1 MKNRV
6 LVGLAS
12 MLLLVS
18 SVGATAAE
26 RRVAL
31 VIGNNDYQ
39 SVPKLE
45 KAVNDAKAV
54 SHELGKIGFEVM
66 YLPNAGQKKM
76 NQAVNEFAQRI
87 AGGGIGVFFFA
98 GHGLQ
103 INNQNFLLP
112 VDIDMPKDPND
123 IDDQA
128 ISLVR
133 VQDKLADAKAKFS
146 LLVIDACRDNP
157 LPKKA
162 GRSLGGTRGLAQPA
176 SPTGQIVLFSAGANQ
191 QALDKLNDT
200 DSNPNG
206 LFTREFLPMITTPGV
221 SAADALK
228 KVRTSVTSK
237 ARSVGH
243 DQNPALY
250 DQTDGDFYFIA
261 GAPQQLAS
269 TGPGTGPAVSQ
280 SAIELEFWSS
290 IKNSNDPED
299 FKEYLARYPNG
310 QFASIAQRRVAAVSQ
325 PTTRRSTETPPPPPT
340 AAAPASE
347 GPSIASR
354 VEELGRMTYLKVSDL
369 RATKRDNLLRIQAEI
384 TNTSNENQQLYY
396 RFKWLDRD
404 GFSVWDDE
412 PWKPLVVYGNQKQQ
426 INVVAPTFKATDFRI
441 VLQSPNN
448 AANSGRADDR

>member
-1 MKNRV
+1 MKNRF
-6 LVGLAS
+6 LVGFAS
-12 MLLLVS
+12 VMLFF
-18 SVGATAAE
+18 SVAGAVAAE

-45 KAVNDAKAV
+45 KAVNDAQAV
-54 SHELGKIGFEVM
+54 GRELGKIGFEVI
-66 YLPNAGQKKM
+66 YLPNAGRKKM

-162 GRSLGGTRGLAQPA
+162 GRSLSGMPGLAQPS

-191 QALDKLNDT
+191 QALDKLSET

-206 LFTREFLPMITTPGV
+206 LFTREFLPMISTPGL

-269 TGPGTGPAVSQ
+269 AAPATGPAVSQ

-290 IKNSNDPED
+290 IKNSTDPED
-299 FKEYLARYPNG
+299 FKEYLGRYPSG

-325 PTTRRSTETPPPPPT
+325 PAARRSAEAPPPPPA

-354 VEELGRMTYLKVSDL
+354 VEELGKMTYLKVSDL
-369 RATKRDNLLRIQAEI
+369 RATKRDNLLRVQAEI
-384 TNTSNENQQLYY
+384 TNTSHENQQLYY

-426 INVVAPTFKATDFRI
+426 VSVVAPTFKAADFRI
-441 VLQSPNN
+441 ELQSPNN
-448 AANSGRADDR
+448 EASSGRAN

>member
-1 MKNRV
+1 MKNRA
-6 LVGLAS
+6 LACLATTLLIFS
-12 MLLLVS
+12 MA
-18 SVGATAAE
+18 GALAAE

-39 SVPKLE
+39 NVPKLE

-54 SHELGKIGFEVM
+54 SQALDKIGFEVM

-87 AGGGIGVFFFA
+87 SGGGIGVFFFA

-112 VDIDMPKDPND
+112 IDIDAPKGPND
-123 IDDQA
+123 VDDQA

-133 VQDKLADAKAKFS
+133 LQDKLADAKAKFS

-162 GRSLGGTRGLAQPA
+162 GRSLGGSLGLAQPA
-176 SPTGQIVLFSAGANQ
+176 SPNGQIVLFSAGANQ

-206 LFTREFLPMITTPGV
+206 LFTREFLPMISTPGV

-228 KVRTSVTSK
+228 KVRSSVTSK
-237 ARSVGH
+237 ARSIGH

-261 GAPQQLAS
+261 GAPKQLAS
-269 TGPGTGPAVSQ
+269 AGPAAGPTVSQ

-290 IKNSNDPED
+290 IKNSSDPED

-325 PTTRRSTETPPPPPT
+325 PGTRRSTEAAPSPAPAST
-340 AAAPASE
+340 APAPASE
-347 GPSIASR
+347 APSIASR
-354 VEELGRMTYLKVSDL
+354 IELMGPVNYLVVSDL

-384 TNTSNENQQLYY
+384 TNTSSDNQQLYY

-412 PWKPLVVYGNQKQQ
+412 PWKPLLVYGNQKQL
-426 INVVAPTFKATDFRI
+426 INVVSPSFKATDFRI
-441 VLQSPNN
+441 VLQSPN
-448 AANSGRADDR
+448 

>member
-1 MKNRV
+1 MINKV
-6 LVGLAS
+6 LVCLVTT
-12 MLLLVS
+12 LLVFS
-18 SVGATAAE
+18 MADAVAAE

-39 SVPKLE
+39 NVPKLE
-45 KAVNDAKAV
+45 KAVNDAQAV
-54 SHELGKIGFEVM
+54 SQALSKIGFEVM

-112 VDIDMPKDPND
+112 IDIDAPKGPND
-123 IDDQA
+123 VDDQA

-133 VQDKLADAKAKFS
+133 LQDKLADAKAKFS

-162 GRSLGGTRGLAQPA
+162 GRSLGGSLGLAQPA
-176 SPTGQIVLFSAGANQ
+176 SPNGQIVLFSAGANQ

-200 DSNPNG
+200 DGNPNG
-206 LFTREFLPMITTPGV
+206 LFTREFLPMISTPGI

-269 TGPGTGPAVSQ
+269 TAPAAGPTVSQ

-290 IKNSNDPED
+290 IKNSSDPED
-299 FKEYLARYPNG
+299 FKEYLTRYPNG

-325 PTTRRSTETPPPPPT
+325 PGTRRNTEAAPPPP
-340 AAAPASE
+340 AAAVPASE

-354 VEELGRMTYLKVSDL
+354 VELMGPLNYLVVSDL

-384 TNTSNENQQLYY
+384 TNTGTDNQQLYY

-412 PWKPLVVYGNQKQQ
+412 PWKPLLVYGNQKQL
-426 INVVAPTFKATDFRI
+426 INVVSPSFKATDFRI
-441 VLQSPNN
+441 VLQSPN
-448 AANSGRADDR
+448 

>member
-1 MKNRV
+1 MINRV
-6 LVGLAS
+6 LTCLATT
-12 MLLLVS
+12 LLVFS
-18 SVGATAAE
+18 MAGAVAAE

-39 SVPKLE
+39 NVPKLE

-54 SHELGKIGFEVM
+54 SQALNKIGFEVM

-112 VDIDMPKDPND
+112 IDIDAPKGPND
-123 IDDQA
+123 VDDQA

-133 VQDKLADAKAKFS
+133 LQDKLADAKAKFS

-162 GRSLGGTRGLAQPA
+162 GRSLGGSLGLAQPA
-176 SPTGQIVLFSAGANQ
+176 SPNGQIVLFSAGANQ

-206 LFTREFLPMITTPGV
+206 LFTREFLPMISTPGV

-228 KVRTSVTSK
+228 KVRTTVTSK

-269 TGPGTGPAVSQ
+269 TGPSTGPTVSQ

-325 PTTRRSTETPPPPPT
+325 PGSRRSTEAAPPPSPV
-340 AAAPASE
+340 AAAPATPANE

-354 VEELGRMTYLKVSDL
+354 IELMGPLNYLVVSDL

-384 TNTSNENQQLYY
+384 TNTSTDNQQLYY

-412 PWKPLVVYGNQKQQ
+412 PWKPLLVYGNQKQL
-426 INVVAPTFKATDFRI
+426 INVVSPTFKATDFRV
-441 VLQSPNN
+441 VLQSPN
-448 AANSGRADDR
+448 

>member
-1 MKNRV
+1 MINKALAC
-6 LVGLAS
+6 LVTT
-12 MLLLVS
+12 LLVFS
-18 SVGATAAE
+18 MAGAVAAE

-45 KAVNDAKAV
+45 KAVNDAQAV
-54 SHELGKIGFEVM
+54 SQALSKIGFEVM

-76 NQAVNEFAQRI
+76 NQAVNEFAQKI
-87 AGGGIGVFFFA
+87 AGGGVGIFFFA

-200 DSNPNG
+200 DGNPNG
-206 LFTREFLPMITTPGV
+206 LFTREFLPMISTPGV

-269 TGPGTGPAVSQ
+269 TGPAAGPTVSQ

-290 IKNSNDPED
+290 IKNSSDPED

-325 PTTRRSTETPPPPPT
+325 PGTRRNTEAAPPPPPA

-354 VEELGRMTYLKVSDL
+354 VELMGPLNYLVVSDL

-384 TNTSNENQQLYY
+384 TNTSNENQQLHY

-412 PWKPLVVYGNQKQQ
+412 PWKPLLVYGNQKQL
-426 INVVAPTFKATDFRI
+426 INVVSPSFKATDFRI
-441 VLQSPNN
+441 VLQSPN
-448 AANSGRADDR
+448 